1 MHKTWSSMK
10 EVPYNFFKIV
20 RQMSKSRGT
29 KKSSIFTWTECFR
42 TVTPV
47 GIHWCIGNKAQSLMY
62 YRRGALLLCEVIH
75 QISSSHRLKYWQFE
89 SNLSKITRPVAAIKS
104 LRFALF
110 SCWFALN
117 IICIVFL
124 ELTWCFSCNRNL
136 WLFSVQLERNAGASG
151 NGKKENSAISTGNRR
166 FSSFHRHVSR
176 ISSHQLQE
184 CLLSLILVETK
195 VKIHDTN
202 CLL

>member
-1 MHKTWSSMK
+1 
-10 EVPYNFFKIV
+10 
-20 RQMSKSRGT
+20 MSKSRGT

-47 GIHWCIGNKAQSLMY
+47 GIHWCIGNNAQSLMY
-62 YRRGALLLCEVIH
+62 YRRGALLFCEVIH
-75 QISSSHRLKYWQFE
+75 QISSSHRLKYRQFE

-104 LRFALF
+104 LRFAWF

-136 WLFSVQLERNAGASG
+136 WLFQYHWKGMQGHQAMGRKKILQFQRETAGSHHFTDMFQEFQVINCKSASF
-151 NGKKENSAISTGNRR
+151 RWY
-166 FSSFHRHVSR
+166 
-176 ISSHQLQE
+176 
-184 CLLSLILVETK
+184 
-195 VKIHDTN
+195 
-202 CLL
+202 